1 MGIRLG
7 LCQMRVTPDKQ
18 ENLRRAESCLR
29 QAAAQ
34 GANWPCCRRCSTVP
48 MRMPASGLR
57 GARRRRDLA
66 ISFRHGPGAGDLPG
80 GRSVPEIEG
89 EAIYNTCYLFS
100 PQGEELARHRKV
112 HLFDID
118 VPGGQRFM
126 ESDTLTA
133 GSQITVV
140 DTALGKLGLAIC
152 FDIRFAEFFR
162 VMGDLGAQLIL
173 VPAAF
178 NMTTGPLH
186 WDLAFRMRALD
197 QQCFVAGCSPAR
209 DRSASY
215 VAYGHSLVCNPGG
228 RSSRTVARGRRS
240 GWWTLTWG
248 TWPATGPRFPFSLAA
263 GPICTARS
271 NKHNGPVGAPQTKKG
286 MLPCIITVIKIMPP
300 VSLESWCW
308 RWR

>member
-1 MGIRLG
+1 MARELGIY
-7 LCQMRVTPDKQ
+7 
-18 ENLRRAESCLR
+18 
-29 QAAAQ
+29 
-34 GANWPCCRRCSTVP
+34 
-48 MRMPASGLR
+48 
-57 GARRRRDLA
+57 LA
-66 ISFRHGPGAGDLPG
+66 G
-80 GRSVPEIEG
+80 GSVPEIEG

-215 VAYGHSLVCNPGG
+215 VAYGHSLVCNPWGEILTDCG
-228 RSSRTVARGRRS
+228 EGEAVRVVDLDLGDLARYRAQIPILSGRR
-240 GWWTLTWG
+240 TDLYRT
-248 TWPATGPRFPFSLAA
+248 
-263 GPICTARS
+263 
-271 NKHNGPVGAPQTKKG
+271 KQQT
-286 MLPCIITVIKIMPP
+286 
-300 VSLESWCW
+300 
-308 RWR
+308 